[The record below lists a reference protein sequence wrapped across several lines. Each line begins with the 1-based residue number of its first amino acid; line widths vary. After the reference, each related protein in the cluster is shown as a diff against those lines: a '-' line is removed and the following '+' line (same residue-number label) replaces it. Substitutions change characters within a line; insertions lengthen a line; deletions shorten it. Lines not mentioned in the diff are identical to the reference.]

1 VIRQFRN
8 SPLVIAVASTLAV
21 CAITLP
27 VNSSET
33 AAAAGPATAA
43 TPADTATPAAPATAA
58 APAAPAAAEGTATAA
73 TASVTAMS
81 TKQSIPTLTRGYRL
95 EKKNGEDYY
104 CRRVATTGSR
114 AKSTETCHTLEEIT
128 ALREASQDKTNR
140 MRSNPAGMG
149 GMDSGGGTYNSA
161 VSNMNT
167 AGQ

>member
-8 SPLVIAVASTLAV
+8 RPLVIAVVSTLAV

-27 VNSSET
+27 VNSAES
-33 AAAAGPATAA
+33 AAATEPATAA
-43 TPADTATPAAPATAA
+43 IPADTAAPATAA
-58 APAAPAAAEGTATAA
+58 APAAPAAAEGTAPAA